1 MVLSQADRKVFTELF
16 GEELVNK
23 LSGALKLEDG
33 ELSLG
38 ARLTGRVISQEDE
51 TALKETAVKQGKE
64 IGYKEIAKGLE
75 IQLEAGEK
83 DPVIIAE
90 KLKKTL
96 SKQFEEKFKNIT
108 PTEELKE
115 LQKKL
120 EEQQT
125 SYEKLKGTYEN
136 TISQVDEWKT
146 KYQGLENDFESKEL
160 NNKILG
166 YLPEKLKLDKEDALN
181 LIRIGI
187 ETEKTESGIVYK
199 RNGTI
204 ITDAVGKPETLEN
217 VVKSYVEEKK
227 WTKTSGMGGGDAGAN
242 GNGLPK
248 GMTETDA
255 YKWLQ
260 DRNIEPM
267 SEEGTE
273 KFLQLTSKN

>member
-1 MVLSQADRKVFTELF
+1 MISQADLQTIATVFGKTS
-16 GEELVNK
+16 EE
-23 LSGALKLEDG
+23 LSGALTSEN
-33 ELSLG
+33 EVSLG
-38 ARLTGRVISQEDE
+38 LRLNGRVISQEDE

-90 KLKKTL
+90 KLKETL

-181 LIRIGI
+181 LIRMGI
-187 ETEKTESGIVYK
+187 ETEKTESGTVYK

-227 WTKTSGMGGGDAGAN
+227 WTKTAGMGGGDTGGN